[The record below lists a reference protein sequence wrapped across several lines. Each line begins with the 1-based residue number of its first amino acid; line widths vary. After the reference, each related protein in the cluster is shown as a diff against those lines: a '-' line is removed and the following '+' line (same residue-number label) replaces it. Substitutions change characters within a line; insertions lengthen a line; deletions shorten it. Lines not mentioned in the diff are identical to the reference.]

1 LDQGSGQVVCVSL
14 AIILPTFAGVGPIK
28 IYSFVS
34 AINLQ
39 MRQIILYNPIDMVCQ
54 VVYKI
59 NMQNNKIERK
69 QMSKIRMNTELRNK
83 LFGKIKHTFENE
95 DTQEREAF
103 LQARENVDQ
112 QYTMASELAKE
123 VVERSYPTDDVATL
137 RHFKKKYG
145 QPCDVVAKDKCFYFA
160 HNEGVDDEGEPTET
174 KSHFDFGL
182 FGNLNGTEYDNE
194 QGKKFAVAYYR
205 EELKAKDCNPDIYA
219 QQNENK
225 DNPHKTKHVDE
236 CMKALGYSG
245 SYGSGGNEIGMAKDF
260 NSNYY
265 LDVIGTS
272 YCRSRAIACTKN
284 EYEQFETWRIAKGN
298 LVVNHQKW
306 IDTIQK
312 QCDQLKIGL
321 KAYRYLSEG
330 IELATELGIQVD
342 EAELIRTNSTGL
354 TIYNPSNL
362 ASMIKGMKNK
372 NQSREAK
379 ILARKQYEESLN

>member
-1 LDQGSGQVVCVSL
+1 M
-14 AIILPTFAGVGPIK
+14 T
-28 IYSFVS
+28 
-34 AINLQ
+34 
-39 MRQIILYNPIDMVCQ
+39 
-54 VVYKI
+54 
-59 NMQNNKIERK
+59 
-69 QMSKIRMNTELRNK
+69 KIRMNTELRNK
-83 LFGKIKHTFENE
+83 LFNKIKNVFENE
-95 DTQEREAF
+95 DTQEREDF
-103 LQARENVDQ
+103 LSARESVD
-112 QYTMASELAKE
+112 YHYDIAHKLARE
-123 VVERSYPTDDVATL
+123 VVERSYPPEDVATL
-137 RHFKKKYG
+137 RTFKKKYG

-160 HNEGVDDEGEPTET
+160 HSEDKDDEGETTET

-182 FGNLNGTEYDNE
+182 FGNLNGSEYSSDE
-194 QGKKFAVAYYR
+194 GKKFAVAYYR
-205 EELKAKDCNPDIYA
+205 EELKAKDCNPDIFA

-225 DNPHKTKHVDE
+225 DNPHKTKHVEE
-236 CMKALGYSG
+236 CMKALGHSG
-245 SYGSGGNEIGMAKDF
+245 SSYGSSDNNIGMTKDF
-260 NSNYY
+260 NAPYY

-284 EYEQFETWRIAKGN
+284 EYETFNDWRIAKGN
-298 LVVNHQKW
+298 VVSKHQTW

-354 TIYNPSNL
+354 TIYNPTNL

-372 NQSREAK
+372 HQSREAK

>member
-1 LDQGSGQVVCVSL
+1 LS
-14 AIILPTFAGVGPIK
+14 
-28 IYSFVS
+28 
-34 AINLQ
+34 
-39 MRQIILYNPIDMVCQ
+39 R
-54 VVYKI
+54 YKT
-59 NMQNNKIERK
+59 NKNKLNIERSK
-69 QMSKIRMNTELRNK
+69 MTKIRMNTELRNK
-83 LFGKIKHTFENE
+83 LFNKIKNVFENE
-95 DTQEREAF
+95 DTQEKEAF
-103 LQARENVDQ
+103 LQARESVDHH
-112 QYTMASELAKE
+112 YKYASELAKL

-145 QPCDVVAKDKCFYFA
+145 SPCDVVAKDKCFYFA
-160 HNEGVDDEGEPTET
+160 HQEGVDEDNDPIET

-182 FGNLNGTEYDNE
+182 FGNLNGSEYSSED
-194 QGKKFAVAYYR
+194 GKKFAFAYYR
-205 EELKAKDCNPDIYA
+205 EDLKAMDCNPDIFA
-219 QQNENK
+219 QQSENK

-236 CMKALGYSG
+236 CTKALGGNSG
-245 SYGSGGNEIGMAKDF
+245 SYSSRDDSIGMTKTF
-260 NSNYY
+260 NDQYY

-272 YCRSRAIACTKN
+272 YCRSRAIACTKD
-284 EYEQFETWRIAKGN
+284 EYEQFEAWRIAKGN

-306 IDTIQK
+306 IDTIMK

-379 ILARKQYEESLN
+379 ILARKKYEESLN

>member
-1 LDQGSGQVVCVSL
+1 MQ
-14 AIILPTFAGVGPIK
+14 IK
-28 IYSFVS
+28 
-34 AINLQ
+34 N
-39 MRQIILYNPIDMVCQ
+39 
-54 VVYKI
+54 
-59 NMQNNKIERK
+59 RK
-69 QMSKIRMNTELRNK
+69 AKMTRIRMNTELRNK
-83 LFGKIKHTFENE
+83 LFNKIKHTFENE
-95 DTQEREAF
+95 DTQERNAF
-103 LQARENVDQ
+103 LEARENVDQ

-123 VVERSYPTDDVATL
+123 VVERAYPPEDVVTL
-137 RHFKKKYG
+137 RTFKKKYG

-160 HNEGVDDEGEPTET
+160 HSEDVDDEGQQTET

-182 FGNLNGTEYDNE
+182 FGNLNGSEYNDE
-194 QGKKFAVAYYR
+194 EGRKFAVAYFR
-205 EELKAKDCNPDIYA
+205 EDLKAMDCNPDIYA

-236 CMKALGYSG
+236 CMKALGQSG
-245 SYGSGGNEIGMAKDF
+245 NSYHSNSDIGMTKTF
-260 NSNYY
+260 NDQYY

-284 EYEQFETWRIAKGN
+284 EYTQFEEWRIAKAN
-298 LVVNHQKW
+298 VVSKHQTW

-330 IELATELGIQVD
+330 IELATELGIELD

-372 NQSREAK
+372 TQTREMK
-379 ILARKQYEESLN
+379 IMARKQYEESIN

>member
-1 LDQGSGQVVCVSL
+1 
-14 AIILPTFAGVGPIK
+14 
-28 IYSFVS
+28 
-34 AINLQ
+34 
-39 MRQIILYNPIDMVCQ
+39 
-54 VVYKI
+54 
-59 NMQNNKIERK
+59 
-69 QMSKIRMNTELRNK
+69 MNTELRNK
-83 LFGKIKHTFENE
+83 LFNKIKNVFENE

-103 LQARENVDQ
+103 LQAREDVDR
-112 QYTMASELAKE
+112 QYEHAHRLAVD
-123 VVERSYPTDDVATL
+123 VVERAYPPEDVAVL
-137 RHFKKKYG
+137 RTFKKKYG
-145 QPCDVVAKDKCFYFA
+145 SPCDVVAKDKCFYFA
-160 HNEGVDDEGEPTET
+160 HSEDKDEDGDITET

-182 FGNLNGTEYDNE
+182 FGNLNGNEYGSDE
-194 QGKKFAVAYYR
+194 GKKFAVAYYR
-205 EELKAKDCNPDIYA
+205 EDLKAMDCNPDIYA

-245 SYGSGGNEIGMAKDF
+245 YNHSSGGDSNIGMAKTFDEP
-260 NSNYY
+260 YY

-284 EYEQFETWRIAKGN
+284 EYEQFETWRIAKAN
-298 LVVNHQKW
+298 LVSKHQTW

-312 QCDQLKIGL
+312 QSDQLKIGL

-372 NQSREAK
+372 QSANTREAK

>member
-1 LDQGSGQVVCVSL
+1 M
-14 AIILPTFAGVGPIK
+14 T
-28 IYSFVS
+28 
-34 AINLQ
+34 
-39 MRQIILYNPIDMVCQ
+39 
-54 VVYKI
+54 
-59 NMQNNKIERK
+59 
-69 QMSKIRMNTELRNK
+69 KIRMNTELRNK
-83 LFGKIKHTFENE
+83 LFNKIKNVFENE

-103 LQARENVDQ
+103 LQAREDVDQ
-112 QYTMASELAKE
+112 QYKSASELARV
-123 VVERSYPTDDVATL
+123 VVERAYPVEDVATL
-137 RHFKKKYG
+137 RTFKKKYG

-160 HNEGVDDEGEPTET
+160 HSEDLDDEGETKET

-182 FGNLNGTEYDNE
+182 FGNLNGSEYSSDD
-194 QGKKFAVAYYR
+194 GRKFAVAYYR

-236 CMKALGYSG
+236 CMKALGHTG
-245 SYGSGGNEIGMAKDF
+245 NSYHEDSHTGIAKTFDEP
-260 NSNYY
+260 YY

-272 YCRSRAIACTKN
+272 YCRSRAIACFKN
-284 EYEQFETWRIAKGN
+284 EYEQFEQWRTAKAN
-298 LVVNHQKW
+298 LVSKHQTW

-372 NQSREAK
+372 YQSREAK
-379 ILARKQYEESLN
+379 ILARKKYEESLN

>member
-1 LDQGSGQVVCVSL
+1 M
-14 AIILPTFAGVGPIK
+14 T
-28 IYSFVS
+28 
-34 AINLQ
+34 
-39 MRQIILYNPIDMVCQ
+39 R
-54 VVYKI
+54 
-59 NMQNNKIERK
+59 
-69 QMSKIRMNTELRNK
+69 IRMNTELRNK
-83 LFGKIKHTFENE
+83 LFNKIKNVFENE
-95 DTQEREAF
+95 DTQEREGY
-103 LQARENVDQ
+103 LQAREDVDR
-112 QYTMASELAKE
+112 QYEHAHRLAVD
-123 VVERSYPTDDVATL
+123 VVERSYPTEDVSVL
-137 RHFKKKYG
+137 RTFKKKYG
-145 QPCDVVAKDKCFYFA
+145 SPCDVVAKDKCFYFA
-160 HNEGVDDEGEPTET
+160 HNEDKDEDGDITET

-182 FGNLNGTEYDNE
+182 FGNLNGSEYSSED
-194 QGKKFAVAYYR
+194 GKKFAFAYYR
-205 EELKAKDCNPDIYA
+205 EDLKAMDCNPDIYA

-236 CMKALGYSG
+236 CTKALGGNGNSYS
-245 SYGSGGNEIGMAKDF
+245 SSDEIGMAKTF
-260 NSNYY
+260 NDQYY

-272 YCRSRAIACTKN
+272 YCRSRAIACTKS

-306 IDTIQK
+306 IDTIMK

>member
-1 LDQGSGQVVCVSL
+1 MQ
-14 AIILPTFAGVGPIK
+14 K
-28 IYSFVS
+28 
-34 AINLQ
+34 
-39 MRQIILYNPIDMVCQ
+39 
-54 VVYKI
+54 KI
-59 NMQNNKIERK
+59 NNQKGNMTR
-69 QMSKIRMNTELRNK
+69 IRMNTELRNK
-83 LFGKIKHTFENE
+83 LFGKIKNVFENE
-95 DTQEREAF
+95 DTQEKEAF
-103 LQARENVDQ
+103 LQARESVDHH
-112 QYTMASELAKE
+112 YKYASELAKL
-123 VVERSYPTDDVATL
+123 VVERAYPVDDVATL
-137 RHFKKKYG
+137 RTFKRKYG

-160 HNEGVDDEGEPTET
+160 HNEDVDDEGKETET

-182 FGNLNGTEYDNE
+182 FGNLNGSEYDSE
-194 QGKKFAVAYYR
+194 EGRKFAVAYYR

-225 DNPHKTKHVDE
+225 DNPHKTKYVDE
-236 CMKALGYSG
+236 CMKALGHSG
-245 SYGSGGNEIGMAKDF
+245 SSYGSSDNNIGMTKDF
-260 NSNYY
+260 NAPYY

-272 YCRSRAIACTKN
+272 YCRSRAIACTKD
-284 EYEQFETWRIAKGN
+284 EYTQFEAWRIAKGN
-298 LVVNHQKW
+298 LVSKHQTW

-330 IELATELGIQVD
+330 IELATELGIKLD

-372 NQSREAK
+372 HQSREQK

>member
-1 LDQGSGQVVCVSL
+1 MLK
-14 AIILPTFAGVGPIK
+14 AI
-28 IYSFVS
+28 
-34 AINLQ
+34 
-39 MRQIILYNPIDMVCQ
+39 
-54 VVYKI
+54 
-59 NMQNNKIERK
+59 
-69 QMSKIRMNTELRNK
+69 
-83 LFGKIKHTFENE
+83 
-95 DTQEREAF
+95 
-103 LQARENVDQ
+103 
-112 QYTMASELAKE
+112 
-123 VVERSYPTDDVATL
+123 
-137 RHFKKKYG
+137 
-145 QPCDVVAKDKCFYFA
+145 YFA
-160 HNEGVDDEGEPTET
+160 HSEDLDEDNEPKET

-182 FGNLNGTEYDNE
+182 FGNLNGSEYDSE
-194 QGKKFAVAYYR
+194 DGKKFAFSYYR

-236 CMKALGYSG
+236 CLKALGH
-245 SYGSGGNEIGMAKDF
+245 SGGSDEIGMSKDF
-260 NSNYY
+260 NAPFY

-272 YCRSRAIACTKN
+272 YCRSRAIACTKD
-284 EYEQFETWRIAKGN
+284 EYSKFEEWRIAKGN
-298 LVVNHQKW
+298 LVSKHQTW

-354 TIYNPSNL
+354 TIYNPTNL

-379 ILARKQYEESLN
+379 ILARKKYEESLN